1 MDERLKMF
9 AAMEFAM
16 KPGVDRVEAFGI
28 EYDNYVRECQPSILA
43 ELKESRRTGR
53 FAHLPDAFEEIAII
67 RSVLAAWVSPPKKR
81 PIPLCVLED
90 KEGYTVAKADRRRI
104 TGLNRLGIEEKF
116 FYKTYSKFN
125 AGKGDG
131 PPIMPRWL
139 RMAVGKLK
147 LIPVGAYL
155 GECGFHAAKDMFL
168 VCPKFKKVAKKK
180 GARK

>member
-1 MDERLKMF
+1 MDQQLKMF
-9 AAMEFAM
+9 EAMEFAM
-16 KPGVDRVEAFGI
+16 KPGVDKVEAFGM
-28 EYDNYVRECQPSILA
+28 EYDDYVRECQPSILA

-67 RSVLAAWVSPPKKR
+67 RSVLAAWVSPRKKG
-81 PIPLCVLED
+81 PTPLCVLED
-90 KEGYTVAKADRRRI
+90 KEGYTVAKPQPI
-104 TGLNRLGIEEKF
+104 YEQF
-116 FYKTYSKFN
+116 FYETYSKFN
-125 AGKGDG
+125 AGKDDD

-168 VCPKFKKVAKKK
+168 VCPKFKKVARKK